1 MAADHDTK
9 TFILMGPWHS
19 LCRST
24 RVRVCHYILMCIRTD
39 QIMPLWYFGSWHH
52 SHVFLQETTPAAV
65 VAYNDDDDDDEEA
78 EDMEAFEQ
86 SGMLEQVDKVGHL
99 HVCACVHACVRVC
112 AYVCVLACAPVC
124 ICACLCTCMCVH
136 TRVCDVTVCVLV

>member
-24 RVRVCHYILMCIRTD
+24 QVGVCHYILMCIRTD

-99 HVCACVHACVRVC
+99 HVCVCVRACMHVCVCVHMCVCLLVHL
-112 AYVCVLACAPVC
+112 YVYVHVCAPVC
-124 ICACLCTCMCVH
+124 VCTQECVM
-136 TRVCDVTVCVLV
+136 